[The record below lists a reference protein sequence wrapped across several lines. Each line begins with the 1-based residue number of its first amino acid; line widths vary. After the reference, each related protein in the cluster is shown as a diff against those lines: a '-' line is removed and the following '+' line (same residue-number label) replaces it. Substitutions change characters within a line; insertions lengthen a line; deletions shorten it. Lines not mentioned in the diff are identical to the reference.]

1 MIKETSDVE
10 LINSFLKQ
18 FDTSILD
25 IGVYSKYL
33 VYYKDNEAV
42 GFLSY
47 DLIYD
52 RIEIEYIFVNP
63 KNRRIN
69 IASFLMDY
77 VFTEAI
83 KNNCFNI
90 TLEVRESNT
99 GAIKFYNTNGF
110 KEVAKRNN
118 YYNNENAIL
127 MIREM

>member
-1 MIKETSDVE
+1 MIKETNDVK
-10 LINSFLKQ
+10 LINSFLKH
-18 FDTSILD
+18 FDTAIEE

-33 VYYKDNEAV
+33 VYYIDNEAV

-52 RIEIEYIFVNP
+52 RIEIEYIFVVPN
-63 KNRRIN
+63 NRRNN

-77 VFTEAI
+77 VFNEAK
-83 KNNCFNI
+83 KNECSNI

-99 GAIKFYNTNGF
+99 GAISFYNINGF
-110 KEVAKRNN
+110 KEVAKRSN

>member
-1 MIKETSDVE
+1 MIKETSDVQ

-18 FDTSILD
+18 FDTAILD
-25 IGVYSKYL
+25 VGVYSKYL
-33 VYYKDNEAV
+33 VYYNDNVAV
-42 GFLSY
+42 GFISY

-52 RIEIEYIFVNP
+52 RIEIEYIFVDP
-63 KNRRIN
+63 KNRRNN

-77 VFTEAI
+77 VFNEAK

-99 GAIKFYNTNGF
+99 GAIKFYNTKGF
-110 KEVAKRNN
+110 NEIAKRSN

>member
-1 MIKETSDVE
+1 MIKETNDVK
-10 LINSFLKQ
+10 LINSFLKH
-18 FDTSILD
+18 FDTAIEE

-33 VYYKDNEAV
+33 VYYIDNEAV

-52 RIEIEYIFVNP
+52 RIEIEYIFVDPN
-63 KNRRIN
+63 NRRNN

-77 VFTEAI
+77 VFNEAK
-83 KNNCFNI
+83 KNECSNI

-99 GAIKFYNTNGF
+99 GAISFYNINGF
-110 KEVAKRNN
+110 KEVAKRSN